1 MGGLRGEG
9 DWVRD
14 KGYYIHAKLRSRI
27 LKRSRVLNADD
38 FLFFVFQMSL
48 ENTTKENFFTPVPTV
63 GKYADEDD
71 DTIDTSTEATDEEE
85 LAKENEYRP
94 KVARLDMIE

>member
-1 MGGLRGEG
+1 
-9 DWVRD
+9 
-14 KGYYIHAKLRSRI
+14 
-27 LKRSRVLNADD
+27 
-38 FLFFVFQMSL
+38 MSL

-85 LAKENEYRP
+85 KDDLGNATEFHEYMKEFRHVFKTCKN
-94 KVARLDMIE
+94 KLL